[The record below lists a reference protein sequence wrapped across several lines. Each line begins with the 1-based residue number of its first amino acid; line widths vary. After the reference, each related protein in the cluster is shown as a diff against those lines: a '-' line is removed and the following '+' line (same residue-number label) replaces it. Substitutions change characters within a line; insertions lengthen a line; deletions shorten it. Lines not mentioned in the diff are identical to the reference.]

1 MVVYMA
7 DSLSD
12 FFSSLKFGETVIIE
26 HSSTAMPEILLH
38 LLAKFC
44 SEKGLPVL
52 IDDILDTYPQ
62 FVSRMEVLGLPQPKA
77 KVIKIGGGKLEAGEV
92 VGRIE
97 VDKYSVP
104 LGHYSSMRDRGIK
117 KEKHINPVLGFHK
130 LTYIL
135 NRRELLALITTVSSF
150 VGDESRIAVYLINRD
165 SGDAVEPG
173 FVPSLEEIATTVAE
187 WYMDGEDFVLDV
199 IKAANPELMGRE
211 YRIPA
216 SEVLRG

>member
-1 MVVYMA
+1 MHMA

-26 HSSTAMPEILLH
+26 HPSAAMPEILFH
-38 LLAKFC
+38 LLTRFC
-44 SEKGLPVL
+44 SENGLPIL

-62 FVSRMEVLGLPQPKA
+62 FVARMKVLGLPQPEA
-77 KVIKIGGGKLEAGEV
+77 RVIKIGGGKLEAGEV

-104 LGHYSSMRDRGIK
+104 LGYYGSMRDK
-117 KEKHINPVLGFHK
+117 SVDKEKHINPVLGLYK
-130 LTYIL
+130 LAQIF
-135 NRRELLALITTVSSF
+135 NRREVLSLLTTISSF

-165 SGDAVEPG
+165 SADAAEPG
-173 FVPSLEEIATTVAE
+173 FVPSFEEIATTVAE

-199 IKAANPELMGRE
+199 IKAANPELMGME

-216 SEVLRG
+216 SEVLKG